1 MKAIFKRTKLTYP
14 NNTQETFN
22 RPYLYTGLFV
32 FHTAGLPTFATKPTE
47 GMKKIVATFLFAAML
62 MSVKSQTVT
71 QIKKEL
77 EATDNPIGYV
87 KYKLKKKFSIDTV
100 TVMSSSSFMGLADSI
115 AYKGKV
121 GKVYGPFKGNNILV
135 KILAK
140 IPNTFY
146 HVSHILID
154 TAVFKPAFADSLAD
168 KIINN
173 IKSGSTTFENMAG
186 TYSSDNGTLAK
197 GGDLGWF
204 VRGVMLPQLDKG
216 IGTHKKGELFKV
228 WTSAG
233 LHIVTI
239 KDSPKQDDGFAL
251 LLRVFM
257 K

>member
-1 MKAIFKRTKLTYP
+1 
-14 NNTQETFN
+14 
-22 RPYLYTGLFV
+22 
-32 FHTAGLPTFATKPTE
+32 LPTFATKSTK
-47 GMKKIVATFLFAAML
+47 GMKKIIATFLFAAIIF
-62 MSVKSQTVT
+62 SVKSQSLT

-77 EATDNPIGYV
+77 ETTPDPLGYV
-87 KYKLKKKFSIDTV
+87 KFKMKKQFKIDTIS
-100 TVMSSSSFMGLADSI
+100 VMSSTSFMGLADSI

-121 GKVYGPFKGNNILV
+121 GKVYGPFKGNNILIKV
-135 KILAK
+135 LAK

-154 TAVFKPAFADSLAD
+154 TSVFKPQFADSLAD
-168 KIINN
+168 KIIRD
-173 IKSGSTTFENMAG
+173 IKSGNTTFENMAG
-186 TYSSDNGTLAK
+186 TYSADPGSLAK

-216 IGTHKKGELFKV
+216 IGTHRKGELFKV

-233 LHIVTI
+233 LHVVTI